1 MSCRL
6 EADSP
11 AEVVV
16 PTLSAVASQLL
27 DLSPE
32 EAVCLA
38 EWLLDAGYF
47 DEEDSEEET
56 TKD

>member
-11 AEVVV
+11 VEVVV
-16 PTLSAVASQLL
+16 PSLYDVASQLL

-32 EAVCLA
+32 EAVALA
-38 EWLLDAGYF
+38 EWLLDVGYF
-47 DEEDSEEET
+47 DEEDEEENIS
-56 TKD
+56 D